1 MVVVHRMV
9 GFQLN
14 IALLRHKWMDYIPR
28 GTLATRVYKLH
39 HTCVRACPSLSWG
52 PRSVM
57 VLMSE
62 SKLGTSTHTPV
73 EKMIK
78 KKKASER
85 GRGWGV
91 GGGR

>member
-1 MVVVHRMV
+1 MVVVYRMV

-14 IALLRHKWMDYIPR
+14 IALLRHKWMDFIRR

-57 VLMSE
+57 VLMSV

-73 EKMIK
+73 EKMTK
-78 KKKASER
+78 PVR
-85 GRGWGV
+85 
-91 GGGR
+91 GGGGGG